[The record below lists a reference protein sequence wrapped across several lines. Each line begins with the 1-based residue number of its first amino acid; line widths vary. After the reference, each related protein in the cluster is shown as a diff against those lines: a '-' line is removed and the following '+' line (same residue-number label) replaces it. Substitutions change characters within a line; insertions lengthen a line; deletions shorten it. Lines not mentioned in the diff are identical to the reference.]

1 MEKAQGSISLPGW
14 SSLFA
19 GLCCEKS
26 YFCLA
31 QPLGGCLELAF
42 GHWLSSLMVADVCFV
57 RESLCRIPQQGQN
70 FYRRPTGATAT
81 RALRRVLAAVA
92 WERHGATVPSP
103 VLGTAAERGSVWL
116 WVLCSVPWD
125 PWWTFLDCSIPHLL
139 GSSI

>member
-1 MEKAQGSISLPGW
+1 MEKAQGSISLLGW

-26 YFCLA
+26 SFCLA

-42 GHWLSSLMVADVCFV
+42 GHWLSSLMVADVCFIKE
-57 RESLCRIPQQGQN
+57 RLYRIPQQGQK

-81 RALRRVLAAVA
+81 RASRRVLAAVA
-92 WERHGATVPSP
+92 WERHGAMVPSP

-125 PWWTFLDCSIPHLL
+125 PWWAIYFSGL
-139 GSSI
+139 